1 MLTSDKEV
9 VQLIVDQCQ
18 LHNIKT
24 LVFSPGSRNSPL
36 AIAFDEDK
44 FFRTFVIHDE
54 RSAAFFALGLAQE
67 KKELVA
73 ICCTSGSALLNY
85 YPAVAE
91 AFYRNIPLLILS
103 ADRPSAWIDQGDG
116 QTIRQQNVLES
127 HSHGFFQLEDGV
139 LDSEKLWYYQRET
152 SILFNKLKG
161 GPVHINI
168 ALSEPLYSTVVKS
181 KEFGKKISFLTSSN
195 KISTID
201 FELIEEKLKSKKIM
215 VICGQMNENPLL
227 LSKLRDFSV
236 NTGAVVLAEHT
247 SNLQDERFISCI
259 DRALNG
265 ITSKETYQ
273 PEVLIHIGD
282 AIVSKRIK
290 SFLREIS
297 NLEVIRI
304 SNEPNPQDTFQHL
317 CIHISIEPLDF
328 FDQFKHFETTNAA
341 NFFGKWKQLDVL
353 AKDKIDSLSSSLIG
367 LNDWYCFYLI
377 HQYLKE
383 NTTVHLGNSS
393 VVRYAQLFDMIKGCL
408 YFANR
413 GTSGIDGSFST
424 AVGSAVASPDK
435 HHLFI
440 SGDISFIYDHNALW
454 IENFPSN
461 LRVII
466 LNNSG
471 GGIFRIIE
479 GSKDSEKNSRYFEAS
494 HQQLAAPII
503 SGFSKSVQQLTSI
516 SNLDIHLNAF
526 LSFEETSC
534 QFLEII
540 TESDANSPIL
550 SNFFKLLK

>member
-9 VQLIVDQCQ
+9 VQLIVDQCK
-18 LHNIKT
+18 LHNVKT

-54 RSAAFFALGLAQE
+54 RSAAFFALGIAQE

-91 AFYRNIPLLILS
+91 AFYRNIPLLVIS

-116 QTIRQQNVLES
+116 QTIRQQKVFEL
-127 HSHGFFQLEDGV
+127 HSHGFLQLEDAV
-139 LDSEKLWYYQRET
+139 LDTEKLWYYQRET
-152 SILFNKLKG
+152 SILFNKLKK
-161 GPVHINI
+161 GPFHLNV
-168 ALSEPLYSTVVKS
+168 ALREPLYSTVVKS
-181 KEFGKKISFLTSSN
+181 KEYGRKISFFTSNN
-195 KISTID
+195 KISNID
-201 FELIEEKLKSKKIM
+201 IEAIKDKLKSKKIM
-215 VICGQMNENPLL
+215 VICGQMHENPLL
-227 LSKLRDFSV
+227 LSKLIDFSI
-236 NTGAVVLAEHT
+236 NTGAIVLAEHT
-247 SNLQDERFISCI
+247 SNLHDERFISCI
-259 DRALNG
+259 DRTLNG
-265 ITSKETYQ
+265 IDSKTAYE
-273 PEVLIHIGD
+273 PEVLVHVGD

-290 SFLREIS
+290 SFLREIP

-304 SNEPNPQDTFQHL
+304 SNETNPQDTFQHL
-317 CIHISIEPLDF
+317 SLHISIEPVDF
-328 FDQFKHFETTNAA
+328 FDQFKNYETNDTS
-341 NFFGKWKQLDVL
+341 NFYGKWKQIDVQ
-353 AKDKIDSLSSSLIG
+353 AKDKIDSITSSLKG
-367 LNDWYCFYLI
+367 LNDWYSFYLI

-383 NTTVHLGNSS
+383 NTVVHLGNSS
-393 VVRYAQLFDMIKGCL
+393 VVRYAQLFDMVKGCL
-408 YFANR
+408 YYANR

-471 GGIFRIIE
+471 GGIFSIIE

-494 HQQLAAPII
+494 HQQLAAPLI
-503 SGFSKSVQQLTSI
+503 SGFSKSVQQLTNV
-516 SNLDIHLNAF
+516 SNLDIHLSTF
-526 LSFEETSC
+526 LTFEETSC

-540 TESDANSPIL
+540 TESDSNAPIL